1 MNIPVNKAKAAGAG
15 PAAPQFIFCLIVLL
29 VLPLLSSCASKTRT
43 ALPAQYSGKAQ
54 VPGMPVVRDF
64 GGRHSAYYQKDFEQS
79 LRQFSNANPGGLTA
93 GNRTMNILALSGGGS
108 NGAFGAGLLNGWD
121 ASDTKPTFAVV
132 TSISTGALIAPF
144 AFLGGE
150 YDVEI
155 GRLFTSVHTE
165 DVYTNK
171 SFFGMIGS
179 VLGSSDSL
187 TDSKPLQDLLE
198 QYIDE
203 EMLKKIAEAHNQGR
217 RLLIATTNLDARK
230 LVVWN
235 MGAIAASGRPDAPE
249 LFRKVVLASASMPLA
264 FPAVYIEVEAD
275 GRKYDEMHVDGGVMS
290 EVFFFED
297 IFDVEEGLEHLGI
310 EKKPEVKLY
319 IIRNSQIEPQYQEVK
334 IDLLSIAGR
343 SISSLT
349 STQGVGDLYRIYLLS
364 EREGID
370 FNLASIPPDFV
381 PNAQEDFDP
390 VEMKRLYDL
399 GYDMAKS
406 GYPWEKYPPMYHE

>member
-1 MNIPVNKAKAAGAG
+1 
-15 PAAPQFIFCLIVLL
+15 
-29 VLPLLSSCASKTRT
+29 
-43 ALPAQYSGKAQ
+43 
-54 VPGMPVVRDF
+54 
-64 GGRHSAYYQKDFEQS
+64 
-79 LRQFSNANPGGLTA
+79 
-93 GNRTMNILALSGGGS
+93 MNILALSGGGS

-121 ASDTKPTFAVV
+121 ASGTRPTFAVV
-132 TSISTGALIAPF
+132 TGISTGALIAPF

-150 YDVEI
+150 YDAEI
-155 GRLFTSVHTE
+155 GKLFTSVHTE
-165 DVYTNK
+165 DVYKNK

-187 TDSKPLQDLLE
+187 TDSKPLQDLLD

-203 EMLKKIAEAHNQGR
+203 EMLKKIAEAHNKGR

-230 LVVWN
+230 LVIWN

-249 LFRKVVLASASMPLA
+249 LFRKVVLASASMPIA

-275 GRKYDEMHVDGGVMS
+275 GRKYDEMHVDGGVIT
-290 EVFFFED
+290 EVFFYSD
-297 IFDVEEGLEHLGI
+297 IFKVEEGLEHVGI
-310 EKKPEVKLY
+310 KKKPEVKLY
-319 IIRNSQIEPQYQEVK
+319 IIRNSQIQPQYQEVK
-334 IDLLSIAGR
+334 VNLLSIAGR

-381 PNAQEDFDP
+381 PNAQEPFDP

-399 GYDMAKS
+399 GYNMAKS